1 MSLRILQ
8 VIHTVDPKTGGPI
21 EGVCQQ
27 ASALEQIGH
36 SVEIASIDKPDSS
49 FISFPN
55 FKVHPCNSSKLDSVF
70 PVTLYCW
77 LKSNHH
83 LYDCIIV
90 NGIWGLQLHA
100 VRLALANTSTAYYV
114 FSHGMLD
121 PWFKYRF
128 PLKHLKKWF
137 AWICFVYAALRDSE
151 AVLFTCEQEKIL
163 ARQTF
168 WLYDYSETVI
178 NFGTEGIPNPKEDYL
193 TNFLKDHPLLLGK
206 QIFLFLGRV
215 HPKKGP
221 DLLVKSIA
229 ALEKKNLW
237 DCKSMSLVFAGP
249 NDNPYANKL
258 ARLSEQL
265 GVSNSIYWTGMVSG
279 NQKWGAFQS
288 ADAFVLPSH
297 QENFGIAVAEALSSG
312 VPVLISPAV
321 NIANEIKQ
329 DRAGLVESDN
339 LEGTTQLFRSWL
351 ALSTTEKAN
360 MGLAARKCF
369 ESRFH
374 SSLTSSSITK
384 AIYLGLLERKL
395 LSKEYK
401 A

>member
-1 MSLRILQ
+1 MGLRILH
-8 VIHTVDPKTGGPI
+8 VIHTVNPKTGGPI
-21 EGVCQQ
+21 EGICQQ
-27 ASALEQIGH
+27 AKAHAVLGH

-55 FKVHPCNSSKLDSVF
+55 SKVHTCYTSKLDPVF
-70 PVTLYCW
+70 PLTLYYW

-90 NGIWGLQLHA
+90 NGIWGFHLYA
-100 VRLALANTSTAYYV
+100 VYLALANTNTHYYV

-128 PLKHLKKWF
+128 PLKHLKKSL
-137 AWICFVYAALRDSE
+137 AWALFVYPAIRDAEALF
-151 AVLFTCEQEKIL
+151 FTCEQEKVL

-168 WLYDYSETVI
+168 WPYDCNEAVI
-178 NFGTEGIPNPKEDYL
+178 KYGTEGIPNPKGDYS
-193 TNFLKDHPLLLGK
+193 TYFLDAHPLLVGK
-206 QIFLFLGRV
+206 RIFLFLGRV

-221 DLLVKSIA
+221 DLLIKSIA

-237 DCKSMSLVFAGP
+237 DRKTMSLVFAGP
-249 NDNPYANKL
+249 NDSTYANKL
-258 ARLSEQL
+258 TRLSEQL

-288 ADAFVLPSH
+288 AEAFMLPSH

-312 VPVLISPAV
+312 IPVLISQSV

-329 DRAGLVESDN
+329 DRAGLVEADN
-339 LEGTTQLFRSWL
+339 LEGTTQLLRRWL
-351 ALSTTEKAN
+351 ALSTTEKAD

-384 AIYLGLLERKL
+384 FIYLGLLERQL
-395 LSKEYK
+395 CSRIK